1 MGTGSGASWGMT
13 ATQYARHIR
22 TIVSASNLINHPEW
36 FAGMFD
42 AATVLSEG
50 RG

>member
-22 TIVSASNLINHPEW
+22 TIVSAVNLQQHPDW
-36 FAGMFD
+36 FAGLFD
-42 AATVLSEG
+42 AATVLSAE
-50 RG
+50 R